1 MRFELSEEEVHFD
14 AATGRVAIGL
24 DRFRE
29 LLAYV
34 EGLETRLWG
43 EEPAGGAK
51 SEADSSTLAL
61 IDPAAVEHLGRWVA
75 LFRDR
80 GRLLRFLEGRHITVQ
95 RISDLTRISY
105 STLYR
110 YLHGQAP
117 PIDRAR
123 AILEAV
129 AWELPEFRRGGPEHR
144 RKRSDGQLPGTSE
157 AAGPTGGGA

>member
-14 AATGRVAIGL
+14 AATGRVGIGL
-24 DRFRE
+24 DRFRD

-43 EEPAGGAK
+43 D
-51 SEADSSTLAL
+51 EAAVDKTADLDAMLAL
-61 IDPAAVEHLGRWVA
+61 VDPAALEGLGRWVA
-75 LFRDR
+75 LFRDP
-80 GRLLRFLEGRHITVQ
+80 GRLLQFLEGRQITVR

-105 STLYR
+105 STVYR

-117 PIDRAR
+117 PIDRAE

-129 AWELPEFRRGGPEHR
+129 AWELPEYR
-144 RKRSDGQLPGTSE
+144 RKGSGDGRTGVDVPPAGTRDV
-157 AAGPTGGGA
+157 AKRTGRRV